1 VDTVEQA
8 RLKFPSTG
16 NAVDFGQVP
25 HVVTRLAIA
34 TLSCLCE
41 KPLRGKNSC
50 EKTKKKIVVECGGS
64 EIRGRKKSGV
74 TNKSLPIDESL
85 ASEKL

>member
-1 VDTVEQA
+1 MAKQ
-8 RLKFPSTG
+8 
-16 NAVDFGQVP
+16 N
-25 HVVTRLAIA
+25 
-34 TLSCLCE
+34 
-41 KPLRGKNSC
+41 C
-50 EKTKKKIVVECGGS
+50 EKTKKIIVVECGGS